1 MNFSNCGDCFFSRA
15 FSELPSLNLSFL
27 ERSFSIETEK
37 MNSKSS
43 VCYTASSL
51 LISLIYHIIFVKI
64 TNCYESGVL
73 PRVTVLSSQTLD
85 LSQWR
90 ANLDIDV
97 VKFPAGNLSF
107 YDALKVAETISRTVQ
122 EGNGTKAIIGS
133 GNKFIDRLIAGTLG
147 LLVVPFISIL
157 RQDEYQ
163 VFKENPFIIY

>member
-1 MNFSNCGDCFFSRA
+1 M
-15 FSELPSLNLSFL
+15 
-27 ERSFSIETEK
+27 
-37 MNSKSS
+37 
-43 VCYTASSL
+43 
-51 LISLIYHIIFVKI
+51 
-64 TNCYESGVL
+64 L
-73 PRVTVLSSQTLD
+73 PRVTVLSSQTLN

-163 VFKENPFIIY
+163 VFKENPFTIY